1 MPDGRSAVSAP
12 ARECSRAR
20 QHFLHAYLQSDAAA
34 AAALAE
40 CFPQAAPRTGADAR
54 ASTLFFRH
62 LDDDAPPSRR
72 TAREEEQLGAAFAAC
87 RAFIAH
93 VVRTEPV
100 APGGDVHARRR
111 AVVEGLPRDIL
122 PARHAGAELAGT
134 VHAYLAQTAALVRA
148 LEALRDGGDLAL

>member
-40 CFPQAAPRTGADAR
+40 CFPQAAQRTGADAR
-54 ASTLFFRH
+54 ASTCG
-62 LDDDAPPSRR
+62 S
-72 TAREEEQLGAAFAAC
+72 AREEEQLGAAFAAC